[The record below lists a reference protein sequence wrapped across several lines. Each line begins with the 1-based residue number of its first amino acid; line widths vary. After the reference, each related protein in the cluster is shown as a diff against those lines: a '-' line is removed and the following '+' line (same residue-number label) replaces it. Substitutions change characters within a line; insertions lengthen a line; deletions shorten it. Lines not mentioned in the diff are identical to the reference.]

1 MHHDSDCPDGAAHR
15 ATSAAAQRRWQKL
28 CDEYLPVVAESS
40 IWRYSR
46 ATARED
52 PKQGWKLH
60 LSATILTANR
70 VLAKVAP
77 LLRSRE
83 VLFKV
88 PSSLSELARINSGLY
103 YGYSQVGKFLTVYPR
118 SCEEAV
124 EVARQLHRVTR
135 GTPGPAVPFDLRW
148 WPGSSVYYRYGSF
161 EPLEMEGPS
170 GVRVP
175 AMRDPEGNLVPD
187 SRDAVAAAPF
197 WADDPFVVRRRAAGS
212 GTHASPLRT
221 TYRAFRA
228 LTQRGKGGVYK
239 ALDLSVSPP
248 RLCVVKEGRCDGET
262 GWDGRDG
269 RWRVGHEGR
278 VLASLRAAGVAA
290 PAVYCCFDVEG
301 NRYLVTEFIE
311 GETLEALLARRR
323 RRLGVARAV
332 AYAAQL
338 AALLE
343 RIHAAGWAWR
353 DCKPSNLMLA
363 EGVLRPL
370 DFEGACPVDRPDPEP
385 WGTPAFTPPAW
396 GEGGWAAS
404 RKTDDIYAL
413 GAVLYLLLTGQLPAA
428 GSLLRVKKLRRNAPA
443 ELCEMVAE
451 TMNPDPRRR
460 PEAHAILQR
469 LNAALRP
476 ADRGA
481 AV

>member
-1 MHHDSDCPDGAAHR
+1 MRHDSERPNGAAHR
-15 ATSAAAQRRWQKL
+15 SSAPQRRWQRL
-28 CDEYLPVVAESS
+28 CDEYLPVAAESS

-52 PKQGWKLH
+52 LKQGWKLH

-70 VLAKVAP
+70 VLSKAAP
-77 LLRSRE
+77 LLRSRG
-83 VLFKV
+83 VLFKA

-118 SCEEAV
+118 SREEAV
-124 EVARQLHRVTR
+124 DVARRLHRATR
-135 GTPGPAVPFDLRW
+135 GAPGPAVPFDLRLR
-148 WPGSSVYYRYGSF
+148 PGSSVYYRYGSF
-161 EPLEMEGPS
+161 EPLEMEGPG

-187 SRDAVAAAPF
+187 PRDAAAAPF
-197 WADDPFVVRRRAAGS
+197 WAEDPFAAGRRAAGNDA
-212 GTHASPLRT
+212 HASPLRT
-221 TYRAFRA
+221 TYRAFQA
-228 LTQRGKGGVYK
+228 LAQRGKGGVYK

-248 RLCVVKEGRCDGET
+248 RLCAVKEGRGHGET

-269 RWRVGHEGR
+269 RWRIGHEGR

-290 PAVYCCFDVEG
+290 PAVYSCFDVVG
-301 NRYLVTEFIE
+301 NRYLVTEFVE
-311 GETLEALLARRR
+311 GETLESLLAGRC
-323 RRLGVARAV
+323 RRLGVARAA

-338 AALLE
+338 AALLG

-363 EGVLRPL
+363 EGALRPL

-396 GEGGWAAS
+396 GEGGRPTSGKA
-404 RKTDDIYAL
+404 DDIYAL
-413 GAVLYLLLTGQLPAA
+413 GAVLYLLLTGKLPET
-428 GSLLRVKKLRRNAPA
+428 GSAPRVKELRRDAPA
-443 ELCEMVAE
+443 ELCEVVAE

-460 PEAHAILQR
+460 PEARAVLQR
-469 LNAALRP
+469 LNAVLRH